1 MTIRR
6 QFLRSGLTGVLALG
20 LAACGFRM
28 RGATFL
34 PFVSLRTNNLSPHSA
49 LGQALVAELTTSGV
63 TVIGPARPLAPGEAP
78 DAVDVVLD
86 VLTDQRERAVVGKT
100 ATGQVREL
108 ELRYRFKFRVR
119 TPAGK
124 ELIPDTELL
133 QERDLSYSETVA
145 LGKEAEEE
153 LLNRDMVKD
162 ITRQVMYLL
171 AAIRRL

>member
-6 QFLRSGLTGVLALG
+6 QFLRSGLTGALVLG

-28 RGATFL
+28 RGATLL
-34 PFVSLRTNNLSPHSA
+34 PFARMRTTLSPHSA
-49 LGQALVAELTTSGV
+49 LGQALLAELASSGV
-63 TVIGPARPLAPGEAP
+63 TVVGPARPLAPDQLPE
-78 DAVDVVLD
+78 AVDVVLE

-100 ATGQVREL
+100 AAGQVREL

-133 QERDLSYSETVA
+133 QERSLSYSETQA

-153 LLNRDMVKD
+153 LLNRDMVSD
-162 ITRQVMYLL
+162 IARQVMYRL
-171 AAIRRL
+171 AAIRSL